1 MIRSSSNSENSTE
14 ALWDQPSFSFFWA
27 CSQNFLISPCT
38 QKNIKQIKNESDV
51 STKHRKLCWPV
62 LHFFI
67 DTRKKMTT
75 VSQTLQWLS
84 CSNSKFLL
92 HSAGEIWKH
101 DEFDLWPFQADFT
114 LTQLFKTKAVTTLL
128 FIRRTES
135 LKSHLWDPNG
145 FEHFSQKA
153 SVVKDPQISWN
164 NLVLQH
170 GSSRN
175 IYPVTMI
182 GYDDDSTLM
191 NKTINEWKTDRNV
204 TYSCNLCSK
213 SKVIVKKYSWVAL
226 TGWWPVQG
234 VSHLPPCGI
243 SSMETVESG

>member
-1 MIRSSSNSENSTE
+1 
-14 ALWDQPSFSFFWA
+14 
-27 CSQNFLISPCT
+27 
-38 QKNIKQIKNESDV
+38 
-51 STKHRKLCWPV
+51 
-62 LHFFI
+62 
-67 DTRKKMTT
+67 MTT
-75 VSQTLQWLS
+75 VSQTLQWLC

-234 VSHLPPCGI
+234 VSHLPPCGSWDKLHENCWVWLKI
-243 SSMETVESG
+243 FKLVFLWANMLKGELNILCMHYLFALNFNQFVHNG

>member
-1 MIRSSSNSENSTE
+1 MGSQLLMLLSTYKIQMTLYVFEQTQHIDAGVKGCSSSNSENSTE
-14 ALWDQPSFSFFWA
+14 VLWDQPSFSFFWA

-135 LKSHLWDPNG
+135 LKSSLRSKWLWAFFPEGLSGQGSADFLKQSCSP
-145 FEHFSQKA
+145 A
-153 SVVKDPQISWN
+153 W
-164 NLVLQH
+164 LQQE
-170 GSSRN
+170 
-175 IYPVTMI
+175 Y
-182 GYDDDSTLM
+182 L
-191 NKTINEWKTDRNV
+191 
-204 TYSCNLCSK
+204 
-213 SKVIVKKYSWVAL
+213 
-226 TGWWPVQG
+226 
-234 VSHLPPCGI
+234 
-243 SSMETVESG
+243 SGHHD